1 MATDYVSIPGM
12 VGRIQIAVEDED
24 AIPSF
29 LRISQEDRR
38 AAWDRWLTTHRYTDA
53 RSGPADAEAQE
64 RMARFRAS
72 IAAEKKQKNLE
83 ALARLK
89 AQHEGEKWSRKLK
102 QWVPI

>member
-1 MATDYVSIPGM
+1 MAETIMAIPGV
-12 VGRIQIAVEDED
+12 VGRIQITDD
-24 AIPSF
+24 DDGIPAF
-29 LRISQEDRR
+29 LRIPQEQRR

-64 RMARFRAS
+64 RMARFRAAM
-72 IAAEKKQKNLE
+72 AAEKKQKNLE

-89 AQHEGEKWSRKLK
+89 AQHEGEKYDRKLK